1 MARNHPVQTHSTY
14 PDGPHIW
21 GDVGFVPVHAQRRVL
36 ETDPDGVRNFGNSLD
51 LVVAYG
57 SWNVVVAA
65 VGGFQSS
72 LHGVGFDVIDIA
84 AENSGSDA
92 ECSAVGCA
100 HVFPGE
106 VVGV

>member
-1 MARNHPVQTHSTY
+1 MARNHPVQTRSTY

-21 GDVGFVPVHAQRRVL
+21 GDVGFVPDHAHRVL

-57 SWNVVVAA
+57 SWNVVAA

-84 AENSGSDA
+84 AENSGSDV

-100 HVFPGE
+100 HVSPGE
-106 VVGV
+106 AVGV